1 FKTINDRLGHH
12 TGDRVLREVG
22 QLLMRHVREYDVVV
36 RYGGDEFLLI
46 LSETDDEADV
56 IVARIRE
63 VFLKWVEDTDWLTV
77 PVSLAMGI
85 ARWDPAGPLSWE
97 RAVRE
102 SDRAMYEDKK
112 AR

>member
-1 FKTINDRLGHH
+1 
-12 TGDRVLREVG
+12 
-22 QLLMRHVREYDVVV
+22 MRHVREYDIVV

-46 LSETDDEADV
+46 LTEAQDEAAGLV
-56 IVARIRE
+56 GRIRFAFQTWAE
-63 VFLKWVEDTDWLTV
+63 KTDWLTV

-85 ARWDPAGPLSWE
+85 ARWDPSGPLSWE

-102 SDRAMYEDKK
+102 SDRAMYEEKK